1 MCPVVLFA
9 IVNHCK
15 SPQSLTASYKVI
27 QKPIKKSY
35 TSHWQAKPHLVNTH
49 ASTLHLHRIRMM
61 VLYLLKVLGCSV
73 LMDLRNRATHFALF
87 TTVS

>member
-1 MCPVVLFA
+1 MCPVVLFP

-35 TSHWQAKPHLVNTH
+35 TSPWQAKPHLVNTH
-49 ASTLHLHRIRMM
+49 ASTLHLR
-61 VLYLLKVLGCSV
+61 G
-73 LMDLRNRATHFALF
+73 
-87 TTVS
+87 VSSLDAISRSRES